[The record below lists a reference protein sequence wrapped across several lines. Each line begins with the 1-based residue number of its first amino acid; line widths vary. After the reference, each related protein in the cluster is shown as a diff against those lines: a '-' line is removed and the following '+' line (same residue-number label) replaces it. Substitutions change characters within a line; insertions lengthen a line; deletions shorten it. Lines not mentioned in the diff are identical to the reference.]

1 MAAFAS
7 CQARA
12 VKGCMRTRPDLDFLA
27 AEWLPAIAATGTLA
41 ANIIARMAAP
51 ARLDGGRSLSVDV
64 TGGH

>member
-1 MAAFAS
+1 MRAANGRVRELS
-7 CQARA
+7 GEGGEG
-12 VKGCMRTRPDLDFLA
+12 VHDFLA